1 MNTVASS
8 LSEDEFRIWSVV
20 HSIVFNI
27 FAVDRLVRLFGTVH
41 SNSQFVN
48 SCRQSLLGIVF
59 ERISYRSRIGQVS
72 IKCRSGVDQVSIR
85 CRSCINYS
93 WDSSYLGRSSFRLAH
108 IESSWRCIIC
118 VLSLKPNCVFAKW
131 YFCNRRSVFR
141 IRFVFPSVSI
151 SPR

>member
-8 LSEDEFRIWSVV
+8 LSKDDFRIWSVV

-27 FAVDRLVRLFGTVH
+27 FAVVRLVRLFGTVH

-72 IKCRSGVDQVSIR
+72 IKCRSGVDQVSIV
-85 CRSCINYS
+85 YQ
-93 WDSSYLGRSSFRLAH
+93 LFM
-108 IESSWRCIIC
+108 
-118 VLSLKPNCVFAKW
+118 
-131 YFCNRRSVFR
+131 
-141 IRFVFPSVSI
+141 RFVVSWSFII
-151 SPR
+151 STRAY